1 MKHLSFRIIFLCIF
15 LPPVLYIFSIQA
27 LETLIHRQWSAD
39 LQQVLLSDT
48 NSLLQG
54 RIGIEN
60 EIEQNIDR
68 YLTTRYLLKWGV
80 VPRIVV
86 KTKTGRWLYPTPYK
100 GELYPHETGA
110 PLSGDKDVLAPTN
123 MLRVAEE
130 NLRLMNE
137 GIILS
142 LDLEVPRNSL
152 LANSVLVFYILVFAS
167 LLYWAYRKR
176 ASEAER
182 LSLENQQALEAA
194 SVKVLE
200 AQERVAELS
209 GVEQNYQRDIEKLQT
224 EVATATEKLHMTEEQ
239 ALEEIEKL
247 EVKIQQSVAARQE
260 MEEEVLRL
268 QEESERLESSRKP
281 FTRRQAKQIDS
292 TTKRFRTLYKNLE
305 FHERAIEGFL
315 NLQSEM
321 QLKAEEFIHNINEDE
336 SRLSVKRKVFA
347 GKGALPTFEC
357 DFAYRGRVYWKK
369 SADGRTEILGI
380 GTKNTQAKDL
390 AYVKKLGKE
399 EA

>member
-15 LPPVLYIFSIQA
+15 LPPVLYIVSIQA

-86 KTKTGRWLYPTPYK
+86 KTKTGRRLYPTPYK
-100 GELYPHETGA
+100 GELYPYETGA

-130 NLRLMNE
+130 NLSIMNE

-152 LANSVLVFYILVFAS
+152 LANSVLVFYIFVFAS
-167 LLYWAYRKR
+167 LLYRAYRKR

-247 EVKIQQSVAARQE
+247 E
-260 MEEEVLRL
+260 
-268 QEESERLESSRKP
+268 
-281 FTRRQAKQIDS
+281 
-292 TTKRFRTLYKNLE
+292 
-305 FHERAIEGFL
+305 
-315 NLQSEM
+315 
-321 QLKAEEFIHNINEDE
+321 
-336 SRLSVKRKVFA
+336 
-347 GKGALPTFEC
+347 
-357 DFAYRGRVYWKK
+357 
-369 SADGRTEILGI
+369 
-380 GTKNTQAKDL
+380 
-390 AYVKKLGKE
+390 
-399 EA
+399 